1 MEDILKFL
9 LVAGVIIIGFVRQVR
24 KEARRPSPSPSEDE
38 NDMPSP
44 NKTHPLPE
52 NWEGIP
58 IPPLVTQPKQTP
70 AKGSKRKQN
79 PQPFIPKGSADNRL
93 HRSTHPDGR
102 PQTEHQPETETT
114 VADIDIQSAEE
125 VRRGII
131 WAEILKRKY

>member
-9 LVAGVIIIGFVRQVR
+9 LVAGVIIIGFVRQAR
-24 KEARRPSPSPSEDE
+24 KEARHAASPSTDE
-38 NDMPSP
+38 NDMPFP
-44 NKTHPLPE
+44 HEARPLPE

-58 IPPLVTQPKQTP
+58 IPPPAPQPKPTQPK
-70 AKGSKRKQN
+70 GNKRKQA
-79 PQPFIPKGSADNRL
+79 PQPFIPKGRADNDL

-102 PQTEHQPETETT
+102 KQTEHPTEPENTA
-114 VADIDIQSAEE
+114 ADIDIRSAEE